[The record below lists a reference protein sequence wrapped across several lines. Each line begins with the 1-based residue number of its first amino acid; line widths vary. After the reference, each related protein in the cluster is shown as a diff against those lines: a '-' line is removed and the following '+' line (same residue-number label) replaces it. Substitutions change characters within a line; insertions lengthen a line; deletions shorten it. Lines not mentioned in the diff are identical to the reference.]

1 MHTIRLPHPFV
12 DAELQPNLPMLF
24 FLDLEGLFHF
34 GNGVGGWLVFVFVFV
49 FVLVGSTVTE
59 CGLCVY
65 FFRVHDVHVQVHVHI
80 HVVFGIGICINDG
93 VQCGVRQCQFIRRGM
108 NTILWRIRLPLAL
121 VVCVVVCGSSPT

>member
-1 MHTIRLPHPFV
+1 MNEPVFKSEGVEGLGDGGV
-12 DAELQPNLPMLF
+12 DVPMLL

-49 FVLVGSTVTE
+49 LVGSTVQ
-59 CGLCVY
+59 
-65 FFRVHDVHVQVHVHI
+65 DVHVHVHI